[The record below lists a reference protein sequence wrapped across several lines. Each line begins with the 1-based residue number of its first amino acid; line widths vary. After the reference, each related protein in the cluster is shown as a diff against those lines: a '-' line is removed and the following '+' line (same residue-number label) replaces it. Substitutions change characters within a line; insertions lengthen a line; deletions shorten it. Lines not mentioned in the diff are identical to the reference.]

1 MFDSI
6 GWGEI
11 VVLGLA
17 ALFIFGPDRL
27 PGLAKDA
34 ASGLKKAKAAI
45 TGVRTQ
51 LHDSLGDDFDHL
63 RDLDIRKYHPK
74 TFIRDQLLEDEAP
87 TVRRGSRAGTATA
100 VHRGGVV
107 VEQLTAEECLGVVLA
122 EVQVAQFGQVVAEG
136 LVDLL
141 AHAGDRRPDPLEPGR
156 GLLRDVG
163 QPLRTEDEERSQS
176 EDDDLAPADR
186 VEHRSPSLGGRARAR
201 PVSLGGSG
209 GAEGDL

>member
-34 ASGLKKAKAAI
+34 ATGLKKAKGAI

-74 TFIRDQLLEDEAP
+74 TFIRQQLLEDEAP
-87 TVRRGSRAGTATA
+87 PVRKGSSGGTATA
-100 VHRGGVV
+100 AATAGAAGTVRG
-107 VEQLTAEECLGVVLA
+107 AD
-122 EVQVAQFGQVVAEG
+122 VARSR
-136 LVDLL
+136 
-141 AHAGDRRPDPLEPGR
+141 DRATPPPFASDA
-156 GLLRDVG
+156 
-163 QPLRTEDEERSQS
+163 T
-176 EDDDLAPADR
+176 
-186 VEHRSPSLGGRARAR
+186 
-201 PVSLGGSG
+201 
-209 GAEGDL
+209 